1 MTYRH
6 VYRVKDNTLVI
17 ELPSSF
23 KGKEVVV
30 TVDDT
35 PTVQMEKMELMKQAA
50 KDPMYLEDLNEV
62 NDDFK
67 YIDHETL

>member
-17 ELPSSF
+17 ELPSGF

-35 PTVQMEKMELMKQAA
+35 PTVQMEKMKLMELAS
-50 KDPMYLEDLNEV
+50 KDPLYLQDMNEV